1 MPDEPELS
9 SRAIPCTRGLLMK
22 DSAALVNIL
31 QQHVSSAQVT
41 DDTDILR
48 NYAVDGILPRLLV
61 RPATIDAVS
70 QIVAFA
76 NQHNLTVLARGGGS
90 RMNLGGLA
98 EHIDILVETNQLD
111 RLLEHEG
118 PDLTCHV
125 EAGMTLATL
134 QKELARQGQRL
145 SLDPPDAEQSTIG
158 GILASNAS
166 GPKRLRYG
174 TARDLLI
181 GARVVQANGDIARS
195 GGRVVKNVA
204 GYDLNKLYI
213 GSLGTLGIIVEAN
226 FKLHPL
232 PVAERT
238 LLLTYTNAE
247 DAMRTVIAIIG
258 SQLTLGALELIDA
271 GAANDMSDFFGLHL
285 PTSGYTLAVNFE
297 GSNRTIDRQM
307 HETRL
312 LARRQNALMGE
323 DLHGESQQRFWQV
336 VREHM
341 QGTLT
346 CKVALLPSQIAPYLQ
361 QLEHICRRHN
371 LEAAT
376 IAHAG
381 NGILYIELRPGDA
394 IPRLVEAIAELRRY
408 AGEIRGS
415 LIIERCPVELKRR
428 VSIWGEPGADFGMMQ
443 RLKQQ
448 FDPKGTFVGGRFLGG
463 L

>member
-1 MPDEPELS
+1 ME
-9 SRAIPCTRGLLMK
+9 TF
-22 DSAALVNIL
+22 AAFVSTL
-31 QQHVSSAQVT
+31 QQYVPSAQVT
-41 DDTDILR
+41 DDINILR
-48 NYAVDGILPRLLV
+48 NYTIDGILPRLLV
-61 RPATIDAVS
+61 TPTTVDAVA

-76 NQHNLTVLARGGGS
+76 NQRDLSVLARGGGA
-90 RMNLGGLA
+90 RMNLGNLPA
-98 EHIDILVETNQLD
+98 QIDILIETNQLD
-111 RLLEHEG
+111 HLLEHEG
-118 PDLTCHV
+118 PDLTCHTQ
-125 EAGMTLATL
+125 AGITLASL
-134 QKELARQGQRL
+134 QKQVAKQGQRL

-181 GARVVQANGDIARS
+181 GLRVVQASGDISRS

-238 LLLTYTNAE
+238 LLLTYINAE
-247 DAMRTVIAIIG
+247 DAMHTVMAIIG
-258 SQLTLGALELIDA
+258 SQLTPGALELIDT
-271 GAANDMSDFFGLHL
+271 GAANDMNDFSALHL

-297 GSNRTIDRQM
+297 GSNVTIDRQL

-312 LARRQNALMGE
+312 LARRYNALMGE
-323 DLHGESQQRFWQV
+323 DLLGEVQQHFWQV
-336 VREHM
+336 VRKHM

-346 CKVALLPSQIAPYLQ
+346 CKVALLPTQIVPYLQ
-361 QLEHICRRHN
+361 QLEQICRRHN

-381 NGILYIELRPGDA
+381 NGILYSELRPGDA
-394 IPRLVEAIAELRRY
+394 LPRLVEAIAELRRY
-408 AGEIRGS
+408 AWEMRGS
-415 LIIERCPVELKRR
+415 LVIERCPVELKRR

-448 FDPKGTFVGGRFLGG
+448 FDPHKTFVGGRFLGG